1 MLLLRRLII
10 LSHRYLGI
18 AISLMCVV
26 WFASGIVMM
35 YAGGMPRVT
44 EQARLEGLTP
54 LDLSKV
60 RVTPADAAQRLDPER
75 SASVSS
81 SSSAVG
87 ASARSELLTVLGRP
101 AYRFQGRGFSGTVF
115 ADTGEVLHEVDVATA
130 RNVASRFLDVPTDRI
145 HFERT
150 LTEPDQ
156 WTLGNRG
163 GPLYKFNVDD
173 DAGTEIYVSPATAD
187 VAQMT
192 TRSKRALAW
201 LGTIPHWL
209 YFTALKTNQPL
220 WYELIVWLSALA
232 SVLAGLGLI
241 LAFTQF
247 RRTRPFRLSKAIPY
261 RGWMRWHYLLGAVFG
276 VFALT
281 WAFSGLVSMEPW
293 DWTNAEGLEIPR
305 DALSGGET
313 DLSRFGTMDAAAFGR
328 VLDGRTLKAVGFT
341 RIHDEYY
348 YTVASTEG
356 FARPEQPLERLHQ
369 PYLVD
374 HRGEPGRLLVAAQ
387 SLEARR
393 EPFSTESILERLK
406 SAVPDVPIVEHTLL
420 SDYDSYYYS
429 RGGQSPLPVLRVK
442 FGDPMQT
449 WVYIDPRTSEMLS
462 QVQRYS
468 RIERWLYNGL
478 HSLDFK
484 FWYSKRPLWDIG
496 MIVLLLG
503 GLGSSALGLY
513 LGVKRLL
520 RDLGTKVA
528 PSQPIVAEVMDGQ
541 RISKDGGG

>member
-1 MLLLRRLII
+1 MVLLRRLII
-10 LSHRYLGI
+10 FSHRYLGI

-44 EQARLEGLTP
+44 EQVRLERLAP

-60 RVTPADAAQRLDPER
+60 KLTPAEAAHLLDLD
-75 SASVSS
+75 
-81 SSSAVG
+81 G
-87 ASARSELLTVLGRP
+87 ASTRPELLTVLQRP
-101 AYRFQGRGFSGTVF
+101 AYRFAGRVGGTVF
-115 ADTGEVLHEVDVATA
+115 ADNGEVLHEVDVETSRAI
-130 RNVASRFLDVPTDRI
+130 ASRFLDVPIDRV

-150 LTEPDQ
+150 LAEPDQ

-163 GPLYKFNVDD
+163 GALHKFDVDD
-173 DAGTEIYVSPATAD
+173 EAGTEVYVSPYTAD

-209 YFTALKTNQPL
+209 YFTAIKTNQPL
-220 WYELIVWLSALA
+220 WYQLIVWLSAAA
-232 SVLAGLGLI
+232 SVLAALGLV

-247 RRTRPFRLSKAIPY
+247 RRTRPFQLSKAIPY

-305 DALSGGET
+305 DVFAGGPA
-313 DLSRFGTMDAAAFGR
+313 DLSRFGPLDAAALAR
-328 VLDGRTLKAVGFT
+328 VLDGRRLKAVGFT

-356 FARPEQPLERLHQ
+356 AARPEQKLERLHQ

-374 HRGEPGRLLVAAQ
+374 HRGDPARLLVSAQ
-387 SLEARR
+387 TMQVRR
-393 EPFSTESILERLK
+393 EPFSVESILERLK
-406 SAVPDVPIVEHTLL
+406 NAVPDTPIVEQTLL
-420 SDYDSYYYS
+420 QDYDSYYYS

-449 WVYIDPRTSEMLS
+449 WVYVDPRTSEMLS
-462 QVQRYS
+462 QVHRYS
-468 RIERWLYNGL
+468 RIERWVYNGL

-484 FWYSKRPLWDIG
+484 FWYSRRPLWDIG

-503 GLGSSALGLY
+503 GLGGSMLGFY
-513 LGVKRLL
+513 LGMKRLV
-520 RDLGTKVA
+520 RDLESVFTRRRA
-528 PSQPIVAEVMDGQ
+528 SIAAT
-541 RISKDGGG
+541 R